1 MRAFWVAGLGL
12 VALLSTAGCKQK
24 EPIPAPKAPSVG
36 MGPSRAAGIAWFQGS
51 LDEAFARP
59 SAHATCAAER
69 APMAPLTP
77 DLSRARSRAPS
88 LPACLRRNCP
98 AMVTPRRPL
107 V

>member
-12 VALLSTAGCKQK
+12 VALLTTEGCKQK
-24 EPIPAPKAPSVG
+24 EPEPIPGPKAPGAEVVHAV
-36 MGPSRAAGIAWFQGS
+36 RAAGIAWFQGS

-59 SAHATCAAER
+59 SVQATCSEMR

-77 DLSRARSRAPS
+77 DLARSRVRVPSRAP
-88 LPACLRRNCP
+88 A
-98 AMVTPRRPL
+98 ATTPRRPL